1 MATRCNIISL
11 CGFPENPRDQNWRCF
26 HVANEGSPRFPLV
39 SSFIH
44 SFRHFPSPSQYY
56 RRKKWR
62 TFFGLTLPAAVV
74 FFPITYILGDVLT
87 EVYGFHRARLTI
99 WLGFFA
105 NLFMALVFLITV
117 ALPYP
122 PYWTGQEAYKAVFG
136 MTPRLVAA
144 STVAY
149 FAGSFLN
156 SALLSKL
163 KVATA
168 GRWLWLKD
176 HLFDPGGR
184 RGRYGFIYCH
194 RFWGDDPLN
203 LLVNLILAQYLWKV
217 TYEILVTPLTYPGGQ
232 VAQAP
237 GEKGCF

>member
-1 MATRCNIISL
+1 MLPTKEVPDSPLYHLLSTLFVTSLLLANITAGKMAHL
-11 CGFPENPRDQNWRCF
+11 
-26 HVANEGSPRFPLV
+26 
-39 SSFIH
+39 
-44 SFRHFPSPSQYY
+44 
-56 RRKKWR
+56 
-62 TFFGLTLPAAVV
+62 FGLTLPAAVV

-122 PYWTGQEAYKAVFG
+122 PYWTGQEAYKAVLG

-168 GRWLWLKD
+168 GRWLWLRTIFSTLVGEGVD
-176 HLFDPGGR
+176 TALFIVIGFGGT
-184 RGRYGFIYCH
+184 I
-194 RFWGDDPLN
+194 PLN

-217 TYEILVTPLTYPGGQ
+217 TYEILVTPLTYLVVGWLKRR
-232 VAQAP
+232 
-237 GEKGCF
+237 EKRDVFDHGANYNPFILDWRRVDE

>member
-1 MATRCNIISL
+1 RTRVTKTGGVFMLPTKEVPDSPMYHLLSTHFVTSL
-11 CGFPENPRDQNWRCF
+11 
-26 HVANEGSPRFPLV
+26 HLANLTAGKMEPL
-39 SSFIH
+39 
-44 SFRHFPSPSQYY
+44 
-56 RRKKWR
+56 
-62 TFFGLTLPAAVV
+62 FGLTLLAAGVCL
-74 FFPITYILGDVLT
+74 PITYILGDVLT
-87 EVYGFHRARLTI
+87 EVYGFHRALLTI

-122 PYWTGQEAYKAVFG
+122 PYWTGQEAYKAVLG

-168 GRWLWLKD
+168 GRWLWLRTIFSTLVGEGAD
-176 HLFDPGGR
+176 TALFIVIGFGGT
-184 RGRYGFIYCH
+184 I
-194 RFWGDDPLN
+194 PLN

-217 TYEILVTPLTYPGGQ
+217 TYEIL
-232 VAQAP
+232 
-237 GEKGCF
+237 